1 VPHREPV
8 VLLPGMNCS
17 ELLWATPAET
27 LRQEGYDVRVEL
39 LDGPDLD
46 SCVAALLGRLPERFA
61 LAGLSLGGIVAMALR
76 RVAPQRVT
84 RLCLAST
91 NARRPT
97 HQQLAGW
104 AAQRGQ
110 LAEGRTAR
118 DLQRDLLPLLVG
130 EGAGE
135 RLVEATLRMADET
148 GARRL
153 DGQLRLQSSRVDE
166 CPGLEGVTV
175 PTLVLA
181 AAEDALCPVERHVE
195 IHGLVEGS
203 RLVVVDG
210 APHLSPLHQPPRVAE
225 ELSAWLRMPAVNRS
239 GAAR

>member
-1 VPHREPV
+1 MPHREPV

-17 ELLWATPAET
+17 ELLWATPAEA
-27 LRQEGYDVRVEL
+27 LRQEGHDVRVEPV
-39 LDGPDLD
+39 DGPDLD
-46 SCVAALLGRLPERFA
+46 TCVAALLGRLPERFA

-91 NARRPT
+91 NARPPT
-97 HQQLAGW
+97 EQQLAGW
-104 AAQRGQ
+104 EAQRGQ

-118 DLQRDLLPLLVG
+118 DRQRDLLPALVG
-130 EGAGE
+130 EGPSE
-135 RLVEATLRMADET
+135 VLVEATLRMADET

-166 CPGLEGVTV
+166 RPGLRDVAV

-203 RLVVVDG
+203 RLVVLDG
-210 APHLSPLHQPPRVAE
+210 ASHLSPLHQPLRVAK
-225 ELSAWLRMPAVNRS
+225 ELAGWLRMPAVSRS
-239 GAAR
+239 AAGR